1 MHILQPKYSTYM
13 VFKEGGQS
21 KRVHSERERERQREG
36 LKDGARMACFGMGHT
51 YCGGVMIPT
60 LLI

>member
-1 MHILQPKYSTYM
+1 M
-13 VFKEGGQS
+13 VFNEAGQS
-21 KRVHSERERERQREG
+21 KRVHSERERHTQREG

-51 YCGGVMIPT
+51 YCGGVMIPA

>member
-1 MHILQPKYSTYM
+1 M

-21 KRVHSERERERQREG
+21 KRVHSERERHTQREG

-60 LLI
+60 LLG